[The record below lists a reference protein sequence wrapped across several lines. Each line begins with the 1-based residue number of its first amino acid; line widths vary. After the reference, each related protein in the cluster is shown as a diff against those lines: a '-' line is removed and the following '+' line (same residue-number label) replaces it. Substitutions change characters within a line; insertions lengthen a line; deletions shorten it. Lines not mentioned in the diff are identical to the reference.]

1 MTPSDVAFLLG
12 VSVTTVYR
20 CFYSGTLKAVRL
32 RRKTYVR
39 REDLDK
45 YFEEAGAYKKKS
57 YKRKDDQEYYTLREI
72 MEKYNIGR
80 KAVWGRCDRLGI
92 PKVYVGRNTFFSKKA
107 VDAKFADLLEEIDL
121 DNYYTM
127 NQVMEMYGMTRT
139 NAMSFVTYH
148 KVPRVNRNGKA
159 YYSKI
164 HIDSIKQK
172 GNEVDPDWYTYEEI
186 SEKYGLT
193 KDQISYTLKNYDVR
207 TEKRGKFTMIY
218 RTDFDKIT
226 QQRMGNTKKVEN
238 LDGTERVIFQ
248 PKAQERAC
256 PPTPEGYYSTE
267 EVAEMFKITIK
278 HVGVMTRENKT
289 PKIALKNFNFYEK
302 KAIDI
307 LYNQKHKYADIND
320 WITLEEMRDTYKMT
334 HDAVRSFIH
343 RHKIPSKVEYG
354 VTYYSKQHIQ
364 ALKTGYFE
372 GRERYYS
379 VEEAMKKYGMT
390 KDILRSRLLTRITA
404 NSKTSTTPTMNA
416 RCTPSHS
423 RASSSMPLKLN
434 GPISHQAF
442 RRGSVLYAYASAST
456 ATMTRTMALTPP
468 NASMSA
474 TLCAMSYIPSCRTFG
489 LQMMVLSY
497 AQPHA
502 STRSAMV

>member
-1 MTPSDVAFLLG
+1 MKNRIVTIVSMIYLAVLCLGGCGNTELEERNFPLAAAVTLTKENYQMTFGFEQLKNVADEKSEKENTSVLLAEGKDCMELFLHADGENPGEMDYNHLKALILNRSLLENEKQLGAFLGYL
-12 VSVTTVYR
+12 
-20 CFYSGTLKAVRL
+20 
-32 RRKTYVR
+32 
-39 REDLDK
+39 
-45 YFEEAGAYKKKS
+45 EEENLFS
-57 YKRKDDQEYYTLREI
+57 
-72 MEKYNIGR
+72 
-80 KAVWGRCDRLGI
+80 
-92 PKVYVGRNTFFSKKA
+92 RNT
-107 VDAKFADLLEEIDL
+107 LLFVTEDEQD
-121 DNYYTM
+121 
-127 NQVMEMYGMTRT
+127 QVMEMYGMTRT

-248 PKAQERAC
+248 AKAQVRAC

-320 WITLEEMRDTYKMT
+320 WITPEEMRDTYKMT

-390 KDILRSRLLTRITA
+390 KDIVHYYVKHYKVTKVKKGKIMFFRKEEFDRLMEKRFKNDDL
-404 NSKTSTTPTMNA
+404 KTDYTE
-416 RCTPSHS
+416 
-423 RASSSMPLKLN
+423 
-434 GPISHQAF
+434 
-442 RRGSVLYAYASAST
+442 
-456 ATMTRTMALTPP
+456 
-468 NASMSA
+468 
-474 TLCAMSYIPSCRTFG
+474 
-489 LQMMVLSY
+489 
-497 AQPHA
+497 
-502 STRSAMV
+502 

>member
-1 MTPSDVAFLLG
+1 MRILRKCEVCGEEFIATKITNKYCSKRCARVVHRKKEAEKKKKARESMKDDAQNLQSLEIASRPFLTPSDVAFLLG

-20 CFYSGTLKAVRL
+20 CFYAGTLKAVRL

-80 KAVWGRCDRLGI
+80 KAVWGRCDRMGI

-107 VDAKFADLLEEIDL
+107 VDAKFADLLEEINL

-127 NQVMEMYGMTRT
+127 DQVMDMYGMTRT

-320 WITLEEMRDTYKMT
+320 WITPEEMRDTYKMT

-390 KDILRSRLLTRITA
+390 KDIVHYYVKHYKVTKVKKGQFMFFRKEEFDRLMEKRFKNDDL
-404 NSKTSTTPTMNA
+404 KTDYTE
-416 RCTPSHS
+416 
-423 RASSSMPLKLN
+423 
-434 GPISHQAF
+434 
-442 RRGSVLYAYASAST
+442 
-456 ATMTRTMALTPP
+456 
-468 NASMSA
+468 
-474 TLCAMSYIPSCRTFG
+474 
-489 LQMMVLSY
+489 
-497 AQPHA
+497 
-502 STRSAMV
+502 

>member
-1 MTPSDVAFLLG
+1 MRILRKCEVCGEEFIATKITNKYCSKRCARVVHRKKEAEKKKKARESKKDDAQNLQSLEIASRPFLTPSDVAFLLG

-127 NQVMEMYGMTRT
+127 DQVMEMYGMTRT

-193 KDQISYTLKNYDVR
+193 KDQIS
-207 TEKRGKFTMIY
+207 
-218 RTDFDKIT
+218 
-226 QQRMGNTKKVEN
+226 
-238 LDGTERVIFQ
+238 
-248 PKAQERAC
+248 
-256 PPTPEGYYSTE
+256 
-267 EVAEMFKITIK
+267 
-278 HVGVMTRENKT
+278 
-289 PKIALKNFNFYEK
+289 
-302 KAIDI
+302 
-307 LYNQKHKYADIND
+307 
-320 WITLEEMRDTYKMT
+320 
-334 HDAVRSFIH
+334 
-343 RHKIPSKVEYG
+343 
-354 VTYYSKQHIQ
+354 
-364 ALKTGYFE
+364 
-372 GRERYYS
+372 
-379 VEEAMKKYGMT
+379 
-390 KDILRSRLLTRITA
+390 
-404 NSKTSTTPTMNA
+404 
-416 RCTPSHS
+416 
-423 RASSSMPLKLN
+423 
-434 GPISHQAF
+434 
-442 RRGSVLYAYASAST
+442 
-456 ATMTRTMALTPP
+456 
-468 NASMSA
+468 
-474 TLCAMSYIPSCRTFG
+474 
-489 LQMMVLSY
+489 
-497 AQPHA
+497 
-502 STRSAMV
+502 

>member
-1 MTPSDVAFLLG
+1 MRILRKCEVCGEEFIATKITNKYCSKRCARVVHRKKEAEKKKKARESKKDDAQNLQSLEIASRPFLTPSDVAFLLG

-127 NQVMEMYGMTRT
+127 DQVMEMYGMTRT

-226 QQRMGNTKKVEN
+226 QQRMGKTKKVEN
-238 LDGTERVIFQ
+238 LNGTERVIFQ
-248 PKAQERAC
+248 AKAQERAC

-320 WITLEEMRDTYKMT
+320 WITPEEMRDTYKMT

-390 KDILRSRLLTRITA
+390 KDIVHYYVKHYKVTKVKKGQFMFFRKEEFDRLMEKRFKNDDLKTA
-404 NSKTSTTPTMNA
+404 YTE
-416 RCTPSHS
+416 
-423 RASSSMPLKLN
+423 
-434 GPISHQAF
+434 
-442 RRGSVLYAYASAST
+442 
-456 ATMTRTMALTPP
+456 
-468 NASMSA
+468 
-474 TLCAMSYIPSCRTFG
+474 
-489 LQMMVLSY
+489 
-497 AQPHA
+497 
-502 STRSAMV
+502 

>member
-1 MTPSDVAFLLG
+1 MRILRKCEVCGEEFIATKITNKYCSKRCARVVHRKKEAEKKKKARESKKDDAQNLQSLEIASRPFLTPSDVAFLLG

-127 NQVMEMYGMTRT
+127 DQVMEMYGMTRT

-248 PKAQERAC
+248 AL
-256 PPTPEGYYSTE
+256 
-267 EVAEMFKITIK
+267 
-278 HVGVMTRENKT
+278 NKT
-289 PKIALKNFNFYEK
+289 C
-302 KAIDI
+302 
-307 LYNQKHKYADIND
+307 
-320 WITLEEMRDTYKMT
+320 
-334 HDAVRSFIH
+334 H
-343 RHKIPSKVEYG
+343 R
-354 VTYYSKQHIQ
+354 
-364 ALKTGYFE
+364 
-372 GRERYYS
+372 
-379 VEEAMKKYGMT
+379 
-390 KDILRSRLLTRITA
+390 
-404 NSKTSTTPTMNA
+404 
-416 RCTPSHS
+416 
-423 RASSSMPLKLN
+423 
-434 GPISHQAF
+434 
-442 RRGSVLYAYASAST
+442 
-456 ATMTRTMALTPP
+456 
-468 NASMSA
+468 SA
-474 TLCAMSYIPSCRTFG
+474 TK
-489 LQMMVLSY
+489 
-497 AQPHA
+497 
-502 STRSAMV
+502 

>member
-1 MTPSDVAFLLG
+1 MRIIKVCGVCGKEFVASKMTSKYCSRRCERVAFRKRESEKKKNEKESAQALREEEEVKSLREKAFLTPKDVGVLFG
-12 VSVTTVYR
+12 VSRATVYR
-20 CFYSGTLKAVRL
+20 YFQTGIVKAIKIRNKTFVR
-32 RRKTYVR
+32 TS
-39 REDLDK
+39 DLDK
-45 YFEEAGAYKKKS
+45 MFDEASPYKK
-57 YKRKDDQEYYTLREI
+57 RKYQIKEEQEYYTLREI
-72 MEKYNIGR
+72 MEKYHIGR
-80 KAVWGRCDRLGI
+80 KAVWGRCDRMGI
-92 PKVYVGRNTFFSKKA
+92 PKVYEGRNTFFSKKA

-127 NQVMEMYGMTRT
+127 DQVMEMYSMTRT

-248 PKAQERAC
+248 AKAQERAC

-320 WITLEEMRDTYKMT
+320 WITPEEMRDTYKMT

-390 KDILRSRLLTRITA
+390 KDIVHYYVKRYKVTKVKKGQFMFFRKEEFDRLMEKRFKNDDL
-404 NSKTSTTPTMNA
+404 KTDYTE
-416 RCTPSHS
+416 
-423 RASSSMPLKLN
+423 
-434 GPISHQAF
+434 
-442 RRGSVLYAYASAST
+442 
-456 ATMTRTMALTPP
+456 
-468 NASMSA
+468 
-474 TLCAMSYIPSCRTFG
+474 
-489 LQMMVLSY
+489 
-497 AQPHA
+497 
-502 STRSAMV
+502 